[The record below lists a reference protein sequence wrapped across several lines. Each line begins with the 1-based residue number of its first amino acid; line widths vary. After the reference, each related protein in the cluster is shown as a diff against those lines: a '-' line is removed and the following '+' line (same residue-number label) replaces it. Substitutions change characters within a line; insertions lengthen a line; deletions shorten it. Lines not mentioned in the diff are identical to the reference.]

1 MEVITQKDIDFM
13 LKHLDIPTFIYSKL
27 KSGKKSFYELSPDE
41 IDLLHD
47 LCGDRLQTHGFD
59 LNYDLAEEGKI
70 LETLIDKLYKC

>member
-1 MEVITQKDIDFM
+1 MKMITQKDIEFI
-13 LKHLDIPTFIYSKL
+13 LEHLDIPTSIYSKL
-27 KSGKKSFYELSPDE
+27 KNEKSVYELSSDE

-59 LNYDLAEEGKI
+59 FSYDLTEEGKI